1 MKKLTYILFTLTF
14 LLSGCSKQQ
23 TDSDKLLNE
32 IEKIIEVN
40 PDSASN
46 MLSNIP
52 SPEKLDDGT
61 FARWCMLSGKVTD
74 KIFND
79 ILPTYQFER
88 AYDWYSSYGTPD
100 EQAQI

>member
-1 MKKLTYILFTLTF
+1 MTSNRKIDYFYNKTKTHKPMRKPIYILFTLTF

-52 SPEKLDDGT
+52 SPEKT
-61 FARWCMLSGKVTD
+61 C
-74 KIFND
+74 I
-79 ILPTYQFER
+79 P
-88 AYDWYSSYGTPD
+88 
-100 EQAQI
+100 